1 MFSTDKNIESIA
13 DLVEAAKKYIGL
25 KSEYIKLD
33 VIDKVVRIIT
43 ALALTVVILLLVIL
57 LLIYLSF
64 AAAYA
69 LADLTG
75 SLPLGFLTVAGIYL
89 LLLLVIIFK
98 RKAWIEKPL
107 VSFLAG
113 ILLE

>member
-1 MFSTDKNIESIA
+1 MFSSDKNIESIA
-13 DLVEAAKKYIGL
+13 DLVEAIKKYIGL

-33 VIDKVVRIIT
+33 IIDKVVRIIT
-43 ALALTVVILLLVIL
+43 ALALTLVIL
-57 LLIYLSF
+57 LVAILTLIYLSF

-69 LADLTG
+69 IGAWLE
-75 SLPLGFLTVAGIYL
+75 SMPIGFLIVAGVYL
-89 LLLLVIIFK
+89 MLLLVIMAK
-98 RKAWIEKPL
+98 RKVWIEKPL